1 MPEQLFIESSGEVIP
16 EILDEVPQSNP
27 DVVSFSHLNAQRN
40 NPEMTAGMPDRVA
53 QSVGRTIRTFEDELM
68 HFDGVTD
75 KTSSVR
81 DEMIDKIA
89 HVVRS
94 IDSINLGS
102 PDDVNSKLSIFNVAG
117 KLLADQEASAVRR
130 VATKRAY
137 ENQRT
142 SDAMAAANIETLKRM
157 REDRSLL
164 ASVGSNVETSEGF
177 IDAELIEAGDEVL
190 DTELREDWQDVDPR

>member
-1 MPEQLFIESSGEVIP
+1 MSDQLFIEDNSGIEA
-16 EILDEVPQSNP
+16 EIVETPIVNP
-27 DVVSFSHLNAQRN
+27 DVVSFAEINARRN
-40 NPEMTAGMPDRVA
+40 DPNVTVGMPDRVA
-53 QSVGRTIRTFEDELM
+53 QSMGAAIRTFEAELE
-68 HFDGVTD
+68 HFDGVTT
-75 KTSSVR
+75 KTFNVR

-94 IDSINLGS
+94 IETIDLGS
-102 PDDVNSKLSIFNVAG
+102 PDDVNSKLSIINVAG

-157 REDRSLL
+157 REDKSIL
-164 ASVGSNVETSEGF
+164 AAVGSNVESSASL
-177 IDAELIEAGDEVL
+177 IDADLEEAGDVVL
-190 DTELREDWQDVDPR
+190 DTELREDWEDVDPR